1 MTTVLQERDNE
12 KHYRVRRW
20 LKILLDKE
28 TVTVRYA
35 AQQRDNEKRCAKSE
49 V

>member
-12 KHYRVRRW
+12 KHYRVGRW
-20 LKILLDKE
+20 LKILQSKE

-35 AQQRDNEKRCAKSE
+35 AQQ
-49 V
+49 